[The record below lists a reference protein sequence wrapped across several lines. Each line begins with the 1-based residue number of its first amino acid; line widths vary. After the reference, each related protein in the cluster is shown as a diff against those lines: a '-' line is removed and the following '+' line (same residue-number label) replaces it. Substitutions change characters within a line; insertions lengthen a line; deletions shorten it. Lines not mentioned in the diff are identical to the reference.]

1 MSNGGANGEAVK
13 VMQEL
18 LRHSTS
24 RMTLDTYSQ
33 ALGADKRDAHS
44 KIVGMIRPKE
54 SVFCV
59 YRENEDVSA

>member
-1 MSNGGANGEAVK
+1 
-13 VMQEL
+13 MQEL